1 MVGKKILFPP
11 TLTLPHC
18 FYNLGPQRMTL
29 PKVLM
34 QSDISHFSHL
44 ADQHLCSNF
53 IKHKQ
58 VTKLAFVLSAAS
70 ALSTVPSEQMHL
82 VKEVDTQETA
92 YYNEAATI
100 LLLSM
105 TWWLED
111 SRGIKRAIIK
121 IQ

>member
-1 MVGKKILFPP
+1 M
-11 TLTLPHC
+11 
-18 FYNLGPQRMTL
+18 
-29 PKVLM
+29 VLM
-34 QSDISHFSHL
+34 QSGISRFSHL
-44 ADQHLCSNF
+44 DDQHLCSNF

-70 ALSTVPSEQMHL
+70 AVSTVLSEQMHL

-92 YYNEAATI
+92 YYNEAATT

-121 IQ
+121 IQQLAGLCTIQIFLF